1 MTDGTTMTALEIQRE
16 FLAAVHRYLDSGGW
30 ERDDRPD
37 IERCVALWERVL
49 DAVESGDHESIA
61 ADIDWAAKLRLIRQ
75 VQEKSGVDLDH
86 PRLSQIGEAPGTPPL
101 KVSDGTLPTVA
112 LTDPF
117 AHEDPRV
124 DELVA
129 ALGR

>member
-1 MTDGTTMTALEIQRE
+1 MSAMPSWVLTSRWMPGCARRKSPSKGSSHR
-16 FLAAVHRYLDSGGW
+16 LAALRGRFITAARDA
-30 ERDDRPD
+30 ERDFT
-37 IERCVALWERVL
+37 V
-49 DAVESGDHESIA
+49 
-61 ADIDWAAKLRLIRQ
+61 DW
-75 VQEKSGVDLDH
+75 VH
-86 PRLSQIGEAPGTPPL
+86 L